1 MKVSNIRVLHLNVNV
16 VYDTLNTEEDRRTTF
31 QKEVCRHYYAITGY
45 IGEEGDIVKAC
56 TWLLENGI
64 YKLVA
69 HLSVEDELTEIGH
82 LERGWRMTNTIDRY
96 WPENVHSLAGS
107 TFTVFGK
114 EHRSSSVGD
123 LFILDGKKFM
133 AATCGFTEVK

>member
-1 MKVSNIRVLHLNVNV
+1 MTVSSIEVLHLNTEV

-31 QKEVCRHYYAITGY
+31 QKEVCRHYCAVTIQV
-45 IGEEGDIVKAC
+45 GEEGDTIKSC

-69 HLSVEDELTEIGH
+69 HLSIEDERTEIAL
-82 LERGWRMTNTIDRY
+82 LELAWRMTNTIERY

-107 TFTVFGK
+107 TLTVFGNK
-114 EHRSSSVGD
+114 HRSSSMGD
-123 LFILDGKKFM
+123 LFILDDKKFV
-133 AATCGFTEVK
+133 AVSFGFSEVQ

>member
-1 MKVSNIRVLHLNVNV
+1 MTVSSIEVLHLNEHV

-31 QKEVCRHYYAITGY
+31 QKEVCKHYCAATIQV
-45 IGEEGDIVKAC
+45 GEESDRARAC

-69 HLSVEDELTEIGH
+69 NLSIEDERTEIGF
-82 LERGWRMTNTIDRY
+82 LELAWRMTNTIERY

-114 EHRSSSVGD
+114 DHRSSSVGD
-123 LFILDGKKFM
+123 LFILNGKKFM
-133 AATCGFTEVK
+133 AASCGFAEVQ